1 MEEVN
6 QALAALLDGVA
17 DVLISGLG
25 DAAAVHDE
33 SRAMQAELRGHA
45 TTRALLGRQLSGLA
59 SSLTGEVQ
67 RRTEPRYAAYLQH
80 PRYGREQHIDEA
92 EAADRSLNKTLLP
105 LLDAP
110 TPAHAV
116 AFWGA
121 AVRVRAITAVMGTAC
136 IYPPVGQGAGVRQ
149 RRREMTAA
157 DVPAPVASV
166 LLAAADGEMEHADAI
181 IALQALESTEH
192 NLGAAVTKLVALLE
206 HADGIVHLNQVAG
219 TLRRAMFNRD
229 QQGER
234 AGQARATV
242 GSVAN
247 GAALAPRSQRAEGE
261 IREARTP
268 INQPVNS
275 APARAHQASP
285 PPALMAG
292 GRAKSALERLGSSG
306 STLQQRLAASHA
318 QMRKG

>member
-1 MEEVN
+1 MEEIN
-6 QALAALLDGVA
+6 QALGALLDGVA
-17 DVLISGLG
+17 DVLTSGLG

-45 TTRALLGRQLSGLA
+45 MTRALLGRQLSGLA

-110 TPAHAV
+110 TPANAL

-136 IYPPVGQGAGVRQ
+136 IYPPVGEGASVRR

-166 LLAAADGEMEHADAI
+166 LLAAAAGEMERGDAI
-181 IALQALESTEH
+181 VALQALEPTGH
-192 NLGAAVTKLVALLE
+192 NLGAVVTKLVALLE
-206 HADGIVHLNQVAG
+206 HADGMVHLNRVVDALQ
-219 TLRRAMFNRD
+219 RAMFSRD

-234 AGQARATV
+234 AGQARATA
-242 GSVAN
+242 GSGTKEVER
-247 GAALAPRSQRAEGE
+247 ALRSQPAGGE
-261 IREARTP
+261 IREARAP
-268 INQPVNS
+268 VNQPPKS
-275 APARAHQASP
+275 PPARADRPSP
-285 PPALMAG
+285 APALTAG